1 MPEIREP
8 LNVCDKNQHEET
20 VNRSNGIHGSIFS
33 QHGHDVAS
41 LKALRQREDKFN
53 DEPRPETNDKLTL

>member
-1 MPEIREP
+1 MPEIREL
-8 LNVCDKNQHEET
+8 LNVCDKNQREAV

-41 LKALRQREDKFN
+41 LKPLRQREDKPN
-53 DEPRPETNDKLTL
+53 DEPRVAGQKLTI